1 MFKIFS
7 CSGRITSPT
16 IYLKKNLLLPKF
28 FSKNK
33 NWKRSEVYAH
43 SSQNSILQVDQ
54 IQSREEFQ
62 SKDFSTAT
70 NWKNEEFFGFFHE
83 YSSILQKNQFLDSVT
98 LLPNKGLEAEPRFI
112 DSLTLTSN
120 QKLSQTS
127 LGASIT
133 KNFNEAVFPTAKLRF
148 DEKQSLHS
156 GKAGKTWGE
165 SFDFAQRD
173 SKLSVPINLN
183 LRYSSRNI
191 ARILFAFFFDHSK
204 KNFPLGSV
212 GFDKKKN
219 KIIPTF
225 EILHSF
231 SNSLTKPAEK
241 AKNVKNLVNRGIR
254 NLTRNESFPSIRIQQ
269 RKIPLL
275 PFFFCLLPYILFL
288 GIRQSFSLLSSSNSI
303 EDFLLMKNPLFPTE
317 KTSLPRIFH
326 SNSVK
331 QGNGNMERKIRRLM
345 SSHKAFSQFQRNMD
359 QSKNGDI
366 LVDQSF
372 AFENQNWIL
381 SFPSSLSKFFV
392 VWAIQKIASI
402 RPQRRMTEKAEQSQ
416 QARVL
421 FPHEISVKFENLQGL
436 TAVLPLLNLFIESL
450 HTGWLRNGFKLGFQK
465 KKVFKD
471 QESKYPK
478 GYLFVGPPG
487 TGKTQLAQALAKEA
501 NVPLLCV
508 SASEIQKQIEI
519 GTRIGGLRLRKI
531 FEKAREYAPC
541 ILFFDE
547 IDAIGKT
554 RGQQGSGDSQLL
566 TEFLIQM
573 DSFSVRD
580 GFVVVGTTNFLSNL
594 DSAFI
599 RSGRFD
605 RILNLHSPSKKIRLD
620 ILQSAV
626 SKKNLSKK
634 NEIQTGSPKI
644 PWKYFAHY
652 TENFSPAHLARLV
665 NESFLYSCQ
674 KSISSSGLS
683 QSVFSKKIHHTF
695 ESLQHGFHR
704 IQNHRKNFL

>member
-7 CSGRITSPT
+7 CGGRIYSPT
-16 IYLKKNLLLPKF
+16 IVFQKKKLFPKF
-28 FSKNK
+28 ASKTNE
-33 NWKRSEVYAH
+33 WKKLNVTAH
-43 SSQNSILQVDQ
+43 SSKNSLMQLDEIKS
-54 IQSREEFQ
+54 INKFQ
-62 SKDFSTAT
+62 PKNFSKSTQ
-70 NWKNEEFFGFFHE
+70 WKNEEFFGFFHE
-83 YSSILQKNQFLDSVT
+83 SSSVLKANKFFELGEESANQVFVSDS
-98 LLPNKGLEAEPRFI
+98 EFI
-112 DSLTLTSN
+112 DSKSLSPN
-120 QKLSQTS
+120 QKFIQNS
-127 LGASIT
+127 LDSSKP
-133 KNFNEAVFPTAKLRF
+133 KNGN
-148 DEKQSLHS
+148 SS
-156 GKAGKTWGE
+156 
-165 SFDFAQRD
+165 
-173 SKLSVPINLN
+173 N

-191 ARILFAFFFDHSK
+191 VRILFAFFFDHSK
-204 KNFPLGSV
+204 KNLPLGSF
-212 GFDKKKN
+212 GRDKTN
-219 KIIPTF
+219 GKIIS
-225 EILHSF
+225 SF
-231 SNSLTKPAEK
+231 DQNLST
-241 AKNVKNLVNRGIR
+241 KNLFQKLTNSPREVLKYLGKSLPNPPEKLKDFQNKTSRGIR
-254 NLTRNESFPSIRIQQ
+254 NLTSDESFPSLRIHQ

-275 PFFFCLLPYILFL
+275 PFFFCFLPYILFL
-288 GIRQSFSLLSSSNSI
+288 GIRQSFSLLSSSNSL
-303 EDFLLMKNPLFPTE
+303 EDFLLLKNPLFPIE
-317 KTSLPRIFH
+317 KTSLTRILN
-326 SNSVK
+326 SNTP
-331 QGNGNMERKIRRLM
+331 GNDDGNMERKIRRFM
-345 SSHKAFSQFQRNMD
+345 SSHKAFSQLEQNLS
-359 QSKNGDI
+359 QNKSVEVLVNKNH
-366 LVDQSF
+366 S
-372 AFENQNWIL
+372 FENQNWIL
-381 SFPSSLSKFFV
+381 SLPSSLSKFFV
-392 VWAIQKIASI
+392 IWAIQKIASI

-416 QARVL
+416 QARIL

-436 TAVLPLLNLFIESL
+436 TGVLPLLNIFIESL
-450 HTGWLRNGFKLGFQK
+450 HSRGLSQELKFGIEKFQK
-465 KKVFKD
+465 KKVLQNK
-471 QESKYPK
+471 ESKYPK

-519 GTRIGGLRLRKI
+519 GTRIGGLRLRKV

-626 SKKNLSKK
+626 YKKNLENKK
-634 NEIQTGSPKI
+634 VEKTGSPKI

-652 TENFSPAHLARLV
+652 TEDFSPAHLARLV
-665 NESFLYSCQ
+665 NESFLYSCE
-674 KSISSSGLS
+674 KSISSFGVS
-683 QSVFSKKIHHTF
+683 QNVFGNKVHHSF